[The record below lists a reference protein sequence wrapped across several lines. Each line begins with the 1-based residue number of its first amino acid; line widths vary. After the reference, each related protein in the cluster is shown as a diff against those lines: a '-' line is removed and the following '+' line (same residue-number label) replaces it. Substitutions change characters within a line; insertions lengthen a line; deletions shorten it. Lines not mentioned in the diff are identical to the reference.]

1 MSKERANLRD
11 NSPGVSGEGGWRP
24 LWALGEAIWHHLASG
39 AKIAGRRGKIGQLQQ
54 GRGQRGTDMAAVRF
68 GQMFGRFCRIV
79 IMNRVILVMMMMAV
93 ALLVIDFVRQIKA
106 ISFRRPAA
114 LQGKCMQRD
123 DQEQKNGQ
131 ESAHNRAGVESNK
144 RDYNQIKC

>member
-1 MSKERANLRD
+1 
-11 NSPGVSGEGGWRP
+11 
-24 LWALGEAIWHHLASG
+24 
-39 AKIAGRRGKIGQLQQ
+39 
-54 GRGQRGTDMAAVRF
+54 MATVRF

-114 LQGKCMQRD
+114 LQGKRMQGN